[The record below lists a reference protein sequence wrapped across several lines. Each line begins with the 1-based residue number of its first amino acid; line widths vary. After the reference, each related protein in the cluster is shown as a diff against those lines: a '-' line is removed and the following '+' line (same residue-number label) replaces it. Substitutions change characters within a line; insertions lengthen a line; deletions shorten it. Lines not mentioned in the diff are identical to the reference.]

1 MEWID
6 VWLGIWRV
14 ETPVQVVVRVEWL
27 VLDFVVR
34 FWSLIYGR
42 PLTLTGLPRRGE
54 GTIVALWAPP
64 PHCEGRGDSTI
75 GCRSI
80 AASLFGFARAKLV
93 ILFSYK
99 IQRRRCRQTIGR
111 PGGYW

>member
-1 MEWID
+1 MLGD
-6 VWLGIWRV
+6 V
-14 ETPVQVVVRVEWL
+14 
-27 VLDFVVR
+27 FR

-42 PLTLTGLPRRGE
+42 PLTLTLSHGGERGQ
-54 GTIVALWAPP
+54 
-64 PHCEGRGDSTI
+64 SF

-80 AASLFGFARAKLV
+80 AASFGFARAKLV

>member
-1 MEWID
+1 MC
-6 VWLGIWRV
+6 WLNVGRDLVARAFNSLSGWSAGLV
-14 ETPVQVVVRVEWL
+14 WL
-27 VLDFVVR
+27 VLSCLFR

-42 PLTLTGLPRRGE
+42 PLTLTLSHGGERGQ
-54 GTIVALWAPP
+54 
-64 PHCEGRGDSTI
+64 SF

-111 PGGYW
+111 PGGFW